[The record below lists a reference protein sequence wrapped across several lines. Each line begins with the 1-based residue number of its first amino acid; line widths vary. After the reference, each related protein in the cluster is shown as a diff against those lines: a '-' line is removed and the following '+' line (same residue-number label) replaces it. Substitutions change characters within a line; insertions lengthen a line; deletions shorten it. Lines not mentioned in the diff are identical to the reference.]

1 MLSAFGDRN
10 IEMTDKIMNLLAR
23 QLPSYC
29 VQYTTL
35 NYIVKKNLPR
45 SSISPLPGF
54 GGGGK
59 IVVKTK

>member
-1 MLSAFGDRN
+1 
-10 IEMTDKIMNLLAR
+10 MTDKIMNLLAR